1 MPPSDRLDPLDDDF
15 LPPSWQFHD
24 EPADDDQPVLTFWP
38 VAERPRQDPLLIPLA
53 RAQDAIARLEAGVEA
68 ASPDIAAGLRARV
81 SLHEASGFL
90 GHHHATVHPRDL
102 ALHEA
107 GLTGSYAAASI
118 LGTLANELPWS
129 FAAGLEQHSAPND
142 WPRERL
148 VDQALH
154 YARLWRQLGT
164 HQAAHRPDRWGAALT
179 LLGAGTLDGDALA
192 DWADRL
198 PNRTQAPGLLAASEV
213 AANGIPEQGR
223 RDRLDLPSLYVAVC
237 LWRLHGFGHGIA
249 LPFWSAPLSRI
260 DALAQK
266 AGLDFQRAFLDCI
279 AEAALRARR
288 ELGVLRNAERKA
300 AVLKTGNRSHLAD
313 AVAFAL
319 REPVVTAR
327 GLGEGIGVSTR
338 SALDLL
344 KRLADEG
351 LLREATGRTAWRA
364 FVVEG

>member
-1 MPPSDRLDPLDDDF
+1 MPLSDLLEEDF
-15 LPPSWQFHD
+15 LPPSWQFQ
-24 EPADDDQPVLTFWP
+24 DDQPAPNFWP
-38 VAERPRQDPLLIPLA
+38 VDARCRPDPLPIPLA

-68 ASPDIAAGLRARV
+68 ASDDVATGLRARV
-81 SLHEASGFL
+81 SLHEASGYL
-90 GHHHATVHPRDL
+90 GHRQTTVHPRDL

-118 LGTLANELPWS
+118 LGTLANELPWTFS
-129 FAAGLEQHSAPND
+129 DGQARDDAPND
-142 WPRERL
+142 WI

-154 YARLWRQLGT
+154 YARLWRQLAT
-164 HQAAHRPDRWGAALT
+164 QAGAHRPERWPAALAR
-179 LLGAGTLDGDALA
+179 LGARDLTEDALT
-192 DWADRL
+192 DWAERL
-198 PNRTQAPGLLAASEV
+198 PNRTTVPGLMAAAEV
-213 AANGIPEQGR
+213 AANGVPNHGR
-223 RDRLDLPSLYVAVC
+223 QDRLDLASAHVAAC
-237 LWRLHGFGHGIA
+237 LWRLHGFGHAIA

-266 AGLDFQRAFLDCI
+266 GGADFQLAYLDCI

-288 ELGVLRNAERKA
+288 ELTVLQNIERQATALKA
-300 AVLKTGNRSHLAD
+300 GNRSHLAE

-327 GLGEGIGVSTR
+327 GLGEGIGISTR

-344 KRLADEG
+344 KRLVDEG
-351 LLREATGRTAWRA
+351 LLREATGRIAWRA